1 MFKRQALLPAVF
13 LLFCVFLFSCQ
24 KEKSVSQD
32 GTNTLSPANS
42 HQIHD
47 PATVTQLSSGFNNP
61 RELKFGPDGN
71 LYVAEAGVGGTTSSA
86 SFNCAQQAPFPFGP
100 YHGSPTGGRISRV
113 NANGNRTTVT
123 DDLPTALAGIGD
135 VFGAADV
142 AFIGN
147 QLYVLTA
154 GGGCSHGVP
163 SKPNGIYK
171 VNNNGTTTLI
181 ANLSAWGASNPVAH
195 PEPDDFEPDG
205 NWYSMTVKGNDFY
218 ALDANHAD
226 LVKITPN
233 GSINRVLDISSA
245 IGHIVPTS
253 IDNDGAFYVGNLS
266 TFPIMGDSK
275 VYRINQGGQVKTIAT
290 GLFTIVG
297 LVLDN
302 HDGVYVL
309 EMATGPVGPPPL
321 FPTPN
326 SGKILWID
334 LKDPTNRATIA
345 TGLDRPTG
353 MTMGPDGNLYV
364 SARGFASGPG
374 EGLVMKV
381 ALHSHDSD

>member
-147 QLYVLTA
+147 QLYVL
-154 GGGCSHGVP
+154 
-163 SKPNGIYK
+163 
-171 VNNNGTTTLI
+171 
-181 ANLSAWGASNPVAH
+181 
-195 PEPDDFEPDG
+195 
-205 NWYSMTVKGNDFY
+205 
-218 ALDANHAD
+218 
-226 LVKITPN
+226 
-233 GSINRVLDISSA
+233 
-245 IGHIVPTS
+245 
-253 IDNDGAFYVGNLS
+253 
-266 TFPIMGDSK
+266 
-275 VYRINQGGQVKTIAT
+275 
-290 GLFTIVG
+290 
-297 LVLDN
+297 
-302 HDGVYVL
+302 
-309 EMATGPVGPPPL
+309 
-321 FPTPN
+321 
-326 SGKILWID
+326 
-334 LKDPTNRATIA
+334 
-345 TGLDRPTG
+345 
-353 MTMGPDGNLYV
+353 
-364 SARGFASGPG
+364 
-374 EGLVMKV
+374 
-381 ALHSHDSD
+381 